1 MAAISRGNESCSKS
15 KRKAKSGS
23 NRSGASRFR
32 KRLSWPCSRL
42 WSRAIVA
49 EPARNI
55 SKVQPLNARE
65 PERAQAQKSV
75 AREYGEAMI
84 IALLLAIFIRT
95 FFVQAYKIPSG
106 SMEPTLLS
114 GDHILVNKIICGLRV
129 PDSIFGLA
137 IPGVPLGQYVFHLEP
152 VHRGDVVV
160 FVFPP
165 DRTKDFIKR
174 VIGVGGDTVAVKNG
188 VVWLNGAPM
197 DDPHAHREVA
207 DTDRS
212 PVSPRDN
219 FGPVTVPPGKLFMM
233 GDNRD
238 RSYDSRFWGFV
249 DLNDVEG
256 RATIIYLPW
265 NEEKADAAST
275 LSEVFLW
282 PEYIRWDR
290 LGMIVH

>member
-1 MAAISRGNESCSKS
+1 M
-15 KRKAKSGS
+15 
-23 NRSGASRFR
+23 
-32 KRLSWPCSRL
+32 
-42 WSRAIVA
+42 A

-55 SKVQPLNARE
+55 SKLQPLNARE
-65 PERAQAQKSV
+65 SAEPAQKSV

-84 IALLLAIFIRT
+84 IALVLAIFIRT

-106 SMEPTLLS
+106 SMEPTLLI
-114 GDHILVNKIICGLRV
+114 GDHILVNKIVYGLRM
-129 PDSIFGLA
+129 PDSIFGLQ
-137 IPGVPLGQYVFHLEP
+137 IPGLPLGKYVFHLEP

-165 DRTKDFIKR
+165 DPTKDFIKR
-174 VIGVGGDTVAVKNG
+174 VIGVGGDTIAVKNG
-188 VVWLNGAPM
+188 VVWLNGNPM
-197 DDPHAHREVA
+197 DDPHAHREVG
-207 DTDRS
+207 DSDRS
-212 PVSPRDN
+212 AVSPRDN
-219 FGPVTVPPGKLFMM
+219 FGPVTVPAGKLFMM

-256 RATIIYLPW
+256 RAMIIYLPW
-265 NEEKADAAST
+265 NEEKADNASM
-275 LSEVFLW
+275 LSDLLLF

>member
-1 MAAISRGNESCSKS
+1 
-15 KRKAKSGS
+15 
-23 NRSGASRFR
+23 
-32 KRLSWPCSRL
+32 
-42 WSRAIVA
+42 VA
-49 EPARNI
+49 EPARTI
-55 SKVQPLNARE
+55 SKA
-65 PERAQAQKSV
+65 RAQDARDTMVQAPAQKSV

-84 IALLLAIFIRT
+84 IALVLAIFIRT
-95 FFVQAYKIPSG
+95 FFIQAYKIPSG
-106 SMEPTLLS
+106 SMEPTLLI
-114 GDHILVNKIICGLRV
+114 GDHILVNKIIFGLRM
-129 PDSIFGLA
+129 PDSIFGLE

-174 VIGVGGDTVAVKNG
+174 VIGVAGDTIAVKNG

-197 DDPHAHREVA
+197 DDPHRHWEVA
-207 DTDRS
+207 ATDRS

-265 NEEKADAAST
+265 NEEKADGASA
-275 LSEVFLW
+275 LSQLFLW
-282 PEYIRWDR
+282 FEYIRWDR
-290 LGMIVH
+290 VGMLVH